1 MSGSFF
7 IMGLDNQ
14 WVEKFVAFLER
25 DDSADSA
32 HDLSHIK
39 RVVANATRLGALE
52 GAEMR
57 VVLPA
62 AWLHDCVSVPKDS
75 PLRSQASRMA
85 AERAGQFL
93 REIGYDAVW
102 IEGIEHAIAAH
113 SFSAK
118 IQTETLEAQV
128 VQDAD
133 RLDALGA
140 VGIARAF
147 ITGTT
152 MGVPFLDADEPL
164 PLTRIPQDHV
174 SMIDHFYT
182 KLLTLAATMKTAA
195 GRTEAAQRTAFMQT
209 YLAQLAAEIG
219 A

>member
-1 MSGSFF
+1 MS
-7 IMGLDNQ
+7 IRRTVATMNID
-14 WVEKFVAFLER
+14 WTHKFLAFLKMQ
-25 DDSADSA
+25 SADAA

-39 RVVANATRLGALE
+39 RVVANATRLGELE
-52 GAEMR
+52 SAEMR

-85 AERAGQFL
+85 AEKAGQFL
-93 REIGYDAVW
+93 RESDYEERW
-102 IEGIEHAIAAH
+102 IAPIEHAIAAH
-113 SFSAK
+113 SFSAQ
-118 IQTETLEAQV
+118 IAPLTIEAKV

-140 VGIARAF
+140 VGIARTF
-147 ITGTT
+147 ITGAS
-152 MGVPFLDADEPL
+152 MGVPFLDADDPL
-164 PLTRIPQDHV
+164 PVTRTPQDHV

-182 KLLTLAATMKTAA
+182 KLLTLAGTMQTQA
-195 GRTEAAQRTAFMQT
+195 GRAIAEQRTQFMRD

>member
-1 MSGSFF
+1 MFVGYGCGMDEKWIARF
-7 IMGLDNQ
+7 I
-14 WVEKFVAFLER
+14 AFLEAG
-25 DDSADSA
+25 DLADSA

-39 RVVANATRLGALE
+39 RVVTNATKLGLE
-52 GAEMR
+52 EQAEMR

-62 AWLHDCVSVPKDS
+62 AWLHDCVNVPKDS

-85 AERAGQFL
+85 AQKAGAFL
-93 REIGYDAVW
+93 REIGYGEQW
-102 IEGIEHAIAAH
+102 IAAIEHAIAAH

-118 IQTETLEAQV
+118 IAPETIEAKV

-147 ITGTT
+147 ITGAT
-152 MGVPFLDADEPL
+152 MGVPFLDSAEPI
-164 PLTRIPQDHV
+164 PITRTPQDHV

-182 KLLTLAATMKTAA
+182 KLLTLADTMQTATGRAIATQ
-195 GRTEAAQRTAFMQT
+195 RTEFMRR
-209 YLAQLAAEIG
+209 YLDQLAVELG
-219 A
+219 V